1 MNCEREHRR
10 RAVSPAIA
18 TIALIG
24 LAIVTAGAV
33 GTFVM
38 DQSSTLKQ
46 ELSADILEAHL
57 VQLRKN
63 ANDWNAGI
71 SFKNTGT
78 VDITN
83 VRIDIRRDD
92 GTVWTISGAPTGGS
106 ASPGETNRIDNT
118 ASTAQISPGR
128 SYTFS
133 IAITASVAGDT
144 YTRTYIRTVIAEGL

>member
-1 MNCEREHRR
+1 MNHKRGQRP

-24 LAIVTAGAV
+24 LAIVAAGVV
-33 GTFVM
+33 GSYVM
-38 DQSSTLKQ
+38 SQSSTLKQ
-46 ELSADILEAHL
+46 DLSADILEAHL

-83 VRIDIRRDD
+83 VRIDIRLND
-92 GTVWTISGAPTGGS
+92 GTVWTISGVPIGGS
-106 ASPGETNRIDNT
+106 ASPGETKRIDGT
-118 ASTAQISPGR
+118 TTTTQISSGR
-128 SYTFS
+128 GYTFTL
-133 IAITASVAGDT
+133 IITTSVAGET
-144 YTRTYIRTVIAEGL
+144 YERTYIRTVTAEGL

>member
-118 ASTAQISPGR
+118 AST
-128 SYTFS
+128 
-133 IAITASVAGDT
+133 
-144 YTRTYIRTVIAEGL
+144 